1 MGRDN
6 IFDKPMDP
14 VKDFKFDSKVVS
26 VFDDMVSRSVPMYGE
41 IQRMI
46 SELAADFATVGSN
59 VYDLGCS
66 TGTTLTGL
74 DRTLKDGIRFVG
86 VDGSAEM
93 IEQCRTNLG
102 SNGFSHEFELVHADL
117 NQGVRLDNAS
127 VVVMCLTLQFV
138 RPMYREKLVREIYEQ
153 LNHDGCLIL
162 VEKVLGESSLFNR
175 LFINNYYEF
184 KRRNHYSELEISKKR
199 EALENVLIPYKLF
212 ENLEL
217 LARCGF
223 REKDVF
229 FKWYNF
235 CGIIAVK

>member
-1 MGRDN
+1 MGRDD
-6 IFDKPMDP
+6 IFNKPADP
-14 VKDFKFDSKVVS
+14 VRDFKFDSKVVS

-46 SELAADFATVGSN
+46 SELAADFATPGSN

-74 DRTLKDGIRFVG
+74 DRTLGDGVRFVG
-86 VDGSAEM
+86 VDGSEEM
-93 IEQCRTNLG
+93 LEQCRVNLMEKR
-102 SNGFSHEFELVHADL
+102 FSHEYDLVQADF
-117 NQGVRLDNAS
+117 NQGVAIENAS

-138 RPMYREKLVREIYEQ
+138 RPLYREKLVQGIYDQ
-153 LNHDGCLIL
+153 LNPDGCLIL
-162 VEKVLGESSLFNR
+162 VEKVVGESSLFNR

-184 KRRNHYSELEISKKR
+184 KRRNNYSELEISKKR

-217 LARCGF
+217 LTRCGF